1 MSVVNLNKITKYYGI
16 DEVLKNFSLFI
27 NEGERVG
34 LIGPNGCGKTTV
46 FKIIAGIEPFIEGSL
61 SIKRGAEVGYL
72 SQMQDFTQGISIFEE
87 LKTIYIELIKT
98 ETRLRE
104 LEEKI
109 TEQGRQND
117 SSNKLDNLMEEY
129 SDLQHKFEREGGYQ
143 YESKIRQIAYGMGF
157 SENELMNKEVKNLSG
172 GEKTRLGLVKLLLF
186 EPDLL
191 LLDEP
196 TNHLDLSSIQWLE
209 EYLRD
214 YQGTVIIISH
224 DRYFLDQVIDRIV
237 EIKNG
242 NEEVYHGNYSY
253 YLEER
258 KKRYQQLKQA
268 YENQQKKIEQMEE
281 AIKRLHQW
289 GNQGDNE
296 KFFKRAKSMQ
306 KSLDKIDRLDKPLLD
321 GKQMKLDL
329 TINDRSGNE
338 VLHVESLYKSFDQQ
352 RVLKDLDMN
361 IYWQDKVGLIG
372 RNGTGKTTLIKI
384 ILEDLQADSGM
395 SKVGAN
401 VKVGYYSQ
409 EFEGFKPD
417 DDLVTALRR
426 ECYMSTAEARNALA
440 AFLFTE
446 DEVFKTVRTLSGGEK
461 SRLRLLQLMNG
472 EYNFLVLD
480 EPTNHLDLPS
490 REVLEETIKDYPGT
504 VLVVSHDRYFLNKV
518 VGYIYELE
526 DGQALKYYGDYDY
539 YRKKKR
545 ELLQERE
552 NQQKNINK
560 KNIEKSDYH
569 KLKDEAR
576 QERKRKNRIDELEKL
591 IEEYENKV
599 KNLEAEMTNPEN
611 LDDIRLLNELKIK
624 YDKANN
630 KLDELLKKWEYAIG
644 EG

>member
-72 SQMQDFTQGISIFEE
+72 SQMPDFTQGISIFEE

-117 SSNKLDNLMEEY
+117 SSNKLENLMEEY

>member
-27 NEGERVG
+27 NEGERMG

-72 SQMQDFTQGISIFEE
+72 SQMPDFNQGVSIFEE
-87 LKTIYIELIKT
+87 LKKIYNDLIKI
-98 ETRLRE
+98 EIRLRE
-104 LEEKI
+104 LEEII
-109 TEQGRQND
+109 TEQGRKNG
-117 SSNKLDNLMEEY
+117 SSNRLENLMEEY
-129 SDLQHKFEREGGYQ
+129 SDLQHKFELKGGYQ

-157 SENELMNKEVKNLSG
+157 SENELLNKEVKNLSG
-172 GEKTRLGLVKLLLF
+172 GEKTRLGLVKLLLS

-196 TNHLDLSSIQWLE
+196 TNHLDLPSIQWLE
-209 EYLRD
+209 DYLRD

-237 EIKNG
+237 EIKYG
-242 NEEVYHGNYSY
+242 VDETYHGNYSY

-268 YENQQKKIEQMEE
+268 YDNQQKKIEQMEE
-281 AIKRLHQW
+281 AIKRLYQW
-289 GNQGDNE
+289 GRQGDND

-306 KSLDKIDRLDKPLLD
+306 KALDRIERLDKPLLD
-321 GKQMKLDL
+321 GKQMRLDL
-329 TINDRSGNE
+329 TINERSGNE
-338 VLHVESLYKSFDQQ
+338 VLHVESLYKGFDKQQ
-352 RVLKDLDMN
+352 VLQGLDMN

-384 ILEDLQADSGM
+384 ILENLQADSGI
-395 SKVGAN
+395 SKIGAN

-409 EFEGFKPD
+409 EFEGFNPD

-446 DEVFKTVRTLSGGEK
+446 DEVFKNVKTLSGGEK

-472 EYNFLVLD
+472 DYNFLILD

-490 REVLEETIKDYPGT
+490 REVLEETIKEYPGT

-526 DGQALKYYGDYDY
+526 DGQALKYYGDYNY
-539 YRKKKR
+539 YRVKKQ
-545 ELLQERE
+545 ELVQERE
-552 NQQKNINK
+552 NQQKNNNNT
-560 KNIEKSDYH
+560 NIEKSDYLR
-569 KLKDEAR
+569 LKDEAR
-576 QERKRKNRIDELEKL
+576 KERKQKNRIDQLESI
-591 IEEYENKV
+591 IEDYENRV
-599 KNLEAEMTNPEN
+599 KEMEVEMTNPDN
-611 LDDIRLLNELKIK
+611 LDNIKLLNKLKIE
-624 YDKANN
+624 YGKANN
-630 KLDELLKKWEYAIG
+630 KLDELYKKWEDVIG